1 MASMVVVLR
10 GKSQQTSVLDVS
22 GLNTLESSYY
32 VKLNNTIWQDPL
44 DSASQWHV
52 GYQKN
57 TTSISMSAA
66 GTLQLN
72 ATFASEAYPQAVQL
86 YRIMNF
92 SLDQNPV
99 MKISIAASVGIHYG
113 VRISG
118 MDASGNTF
126 LAWSESSYLQ
136 HRKGLGEVEN
146 LTINAVVE
154 ADKVNG
160 VFPAAG
166 SSITGLLFYVEASPG
181 QSGQFSLNVSRIT
194 VVTGNDYSF
203 NAANKVTDSMDGI
216 VLTVNATNSLGYQ
229 DDQFFQGYVDFYVS
243 GTSDLVYTVYYMHH
257 LTVLG
262 QGFDYSSSARTYNIA
277 FFSATKVRNYPQ
289 ILTGNNTFS
298 IVLAPKSGSF
308 QSFQL
313 EGFSVRYLSQA
324 ALNATP
330 TDIDTR
336 TIFTY
341 YLVFLF
347 VTPVAIVIL
356 VSRLFSHETRQA
368 S

>member
-1 MASMVVVLR
+1 
-10 GKSQQTSVLDVS
+10 
-22 GLNTLESSYY
+22 
-32 VKLNNTIWQDPL
+32 
-44 DSASQWHV
+44 
-52 GYQKN
+52 
-57 TTSISMSAA
+57 
-66 GTLQLN
+66 
-72 ATFASEAYPQAVQL
+72 
-86 YRIMNF
+86 MNF

-203 NAANKVTDSMDGI
+203 NAANKV
-216 VLTVNATNSLGYQ
+216 
-229 DDQFFQGYVDFYVS
+229 
-243 GTSDLVYTVYYMHH
+243 
-257 LTVLG
+257 
-262 QGFDYSSSARTYNIA
+262 RT
-277 FFSATKVRNYPQ
+277 
-289 ILTGNNTFS
+289 
-298 IVLAPKSGSF
+298 
-308 QSFQL
+308 
-313 EGFSVRYLSQA
+313 
-324 ALNATP
+324 
-330 TDIDTR
+330 
-336 TIFTY
+336 
-341 YLVFLF
+341 
-347 VTPVAIVIL
+347 
-356 VSRLFSHETRQA
+356 
-368 S
+368 